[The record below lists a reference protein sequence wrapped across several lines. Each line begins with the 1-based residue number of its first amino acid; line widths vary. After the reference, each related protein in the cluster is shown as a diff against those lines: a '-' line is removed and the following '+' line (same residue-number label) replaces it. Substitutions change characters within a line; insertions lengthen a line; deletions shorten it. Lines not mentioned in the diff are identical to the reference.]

1 VGLGRTTKESQIP
14 VDPFPVVR
22 LFVHWMEQVDDDL
35 SALLLDAE
43 MRSMGHVSWTRRAHT
58 HGDGLPMMVHSGDI
72 QNAPARASEFI
83 DVSLAALA
91 KAGVAYVG
99 TSPISFCGKKFGS
112 FPCFAGWRRRDAQRS
127 GELFEPASVRARLD
141 IASGGTGHL
150 PLVPA
155 CTADRW
161 WPQIWSTAEVGGAPS
176 RAMRRSGRH
185 LRLRCR
191 SQSGT

>member
-1 VGLGRTTKESQIP
+1 MG
-14 VDPFPVVR
+14 
-22 LFVHWMEQVDDDL
+22 QVDVDL

-43 MRSMGHVSWTRRAHT
+43 MRSMGHVSWTRLAH
-58 HGDGLPMMVHSGDI
+58 GQGGGLPMVVHSGDI

-83 DVSLAALA
+83 DVSLDALA

-99 TSPISFCGKKFGS
+99 TSPISLRGKKFGS

-127 GELFEPASVRARLD
+127 GKLFEPASVRARLD
-141 IASGGTGHL
+141 IASSGTGHL

-155 CTADRW
+155 CAADRW
-161 WPQIWSTAEVGGAPS
+161 WSSIWSTSEVGAAPS